1 MGMGEVGVVAALE
14 AGAILLLDAGTA
26 AALELGAVSALEL
39 VTTAALEL
47 VITTA
52 LEFGT
57 TAALE
62 FGTAAAL
69 EIGMVAALEFGTVV
83 ALEPGTALDVGVMT
97 ASLDRDVVEAALE
110 LGATGMELGET
121 RSSLA
126 PTAESPHA
134 EKRQAVA
141 NVAVRT
147 NTFLKVGNIMD
158 LQKTGFKNAPRNEML
173 RGARVWRMY
182 YLATEMLRASR

>member
-1 MGMGEVGVVAALE
+1 MGEVGVVAALE
-14 AGAILLLDAGTA
+14 AGTILLLDAGTA

-83 ALEPGTALDVGVMT
+83 ALEPGT
-97 ASLDRDVVEAALE
+97 SLDRDVVEAALE

-141 NVAVRT
+141 KVAVRT

>member
-1 MGMGEVGVVAALE
+1 MGEVGVVAALE

-52 LEFGT
+52 LAFGT
-57 TAALE
+57 T
-62 FGTAAAL
+62 AAL

-141 NVAVRT
+141 KVAVRT
-147 NTFLKVGNIMD
+147 NIFLKVGNIMD
-158 LQKTGFKNAPRNEML
+158 PQKTGFKNAPRNEML